1 MTITANLQFFRYFT
15 IFRYAMDVQ
24 VPQILDIVL
33 KNTLYNKI
41 TENDYIVN
49 ICMIPEISKTP

>member
-1 MTITANLQFFRYFT
+1 
-15 IFRYAMDVQ
+15 MDVQ

-49 ICMIPEISKTP
+49 ICMIPELSKTP